1 MSWLINSKIVAD
13 TILGYME
20 PNTAGQSERCGTRK
34 DGEYD
39 AARRGGG
46 DGPYGPRNCW
56 DGEQSTETA
65 NSMARLISTAQSRG

>member
-39 AARRGGG
+39 AARRERGMVPT
-46 DGPYGPRNCW
+46 GPA
-56 DGEQSTETA
+56 TA
-65 NSMARLISTAQSRG
+65 GMENKGRRRLTAGLDSS